1 MSLIIF
7 LMSSFLY
14 SNSFINMTSDYIP
27 LKVGD
32 TLVVEIIENTKAG
45 HSSQKEISNSSD
57 MKGDFKGNLMGF
69 IPTYSYSMNEKGSSD
84 SKGEGSIESSSFFV
98 GRVNAV
104 VKEILDNGNFKIEA
118 KQIVNINDEE
128 KNLELS
134 GIVNPIDIKNGS
146 ILSSNIYD
154 LNLIY
159 KNKGVIAKRQKRSL
173 LNFLFGWIF

>member
-7 LMSSFLY
+7 LFSSFLY

-32 TLVVEIIENTKAG
+32 TLVVEIVENTKAG
-45 HSSQKEISNSSD
+45 HSSQKELSNSSD
-57 MKGDFKGNLMGF
+57 IKGDFKANFMGLS
-69 IPTYSYSMNEKGSSD
+69 PNYSMNEKGSFN
-84 SKGEGSIESSSFFV
+84 SKGEGNIESSSFFV
-98 GRVNAV
+98 GRVNAI

-118 KQIVNINDEE
+118 KQLVNINSEE
-128 KNLELS
+128 KKLELS
-134 GIVNPIDIKNGS
+134 GIVNPVDIKNGS
-146 ILSSNIYD
+146 VLSSNIYD

-159 KNKGVIAKRQKRSL
+159 NNKGVIAKKQKRGL